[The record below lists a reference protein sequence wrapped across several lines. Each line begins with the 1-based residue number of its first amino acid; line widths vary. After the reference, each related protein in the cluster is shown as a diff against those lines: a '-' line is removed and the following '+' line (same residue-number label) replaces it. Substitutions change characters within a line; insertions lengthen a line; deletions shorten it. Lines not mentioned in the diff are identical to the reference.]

1 MTSELPADSVF
12 HSMPVYPILSLDL
25 QLTSDPWDFART
37 ERARIDAHWAGLAAA
52 KPGLWNGEV
61 LMCSEVTLADGSL
74 SARFI
79 RTDYASL
86 VAWRDWGW
94 QATQSLN
101 CFGSAAVTSEDGA
114 LLFGRMA
121 SHTLN
126 AGRVY
131 PPGGSLEPT
140 DVMADGRV
148 DVRGSI
154 ARELA
159 EETGLDVKE
168 AEEGGFLAIFDDRRR
183 LALAQNLR
191 FPLSSAELA
200 QRVRDYLA
208 REDKPELA
216 GVEMIARR
224 SQICADMP
232 GFAQELA
239 RHMLPE

>member
-1 MTSELPADSVF
+1 MTGELPADSVF

-25 QLTSDPWDFART
+25 QFTSDPWDFALA
-37 ERARIDAHWAGLAAA
+37 ERARIDAHWAGLATA

-61 LMCSEVTLADGSL
+61 LMCSKATLAEGRL
-74 SARFI
+74 GARFI
-79 RTDYASL
+79 RSDYASL

-94 QATQSLN
+94 EATQALN
-101 CFGSAAVTSEDGA
+101 CFGSAAVISEEGA

-121 SHTLN
+121 AHTLN

-131 PPGGSLEPT
+131 PPGGSLEPG

-159 EETGLDVKE
+159 EETGLDLRE
-168 AEEGGFLAIFDDRRR
+168 AEPGGFLAIFDDRRR
-183 LALAQNLR
+183 LALAQMLR

-200 QRVRDYLA
+200 RRVRDYLG

-216 GVEMIARR
+216 GIEMIARR
-224 SQICADMP
+224 SQIDASMP

-239 RHMLPE
+239 CHTLP